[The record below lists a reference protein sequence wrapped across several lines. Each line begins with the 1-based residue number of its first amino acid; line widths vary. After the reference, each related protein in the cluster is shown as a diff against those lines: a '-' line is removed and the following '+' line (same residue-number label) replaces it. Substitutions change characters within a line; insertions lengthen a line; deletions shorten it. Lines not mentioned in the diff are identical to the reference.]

1 MFPTHTVI
9 SLCVTLTI
17 LCHPFVLM
25 GLEPTVFQLAEI
37 LNSDVMMRVNRQ
49 IGWNQVVKSADDLV
63 PGTRTEF

>member
-1 MFPTHTVI
+1 
-9 SLCVTLTI
+9 
-17 LCHPFVLM
+17 M